1 MKIVSVKIGEERS
14 ENTNGNEMI
23 YDNYGNICNSCTI
36 CIVLFLIA
44 FLIMIGIS
52 SAFIYFGG
60 YLTNSNIGVININPG
75 TGTIIY

>member
-1 MKIVSVKIGEERS
+1 
-14 ENTNGNEMI
+14 MI
-23 YDNYGNICNSCTI
+23 IIEIYVILVQYTLYYSS
-36 CIVLFLIA
+36 LL

-52 SAFIYFGG
+52 TAFIYFGG

>member
-14 ENTNGNEMI
+14 ENINGNEMI

-36 CIVLFLIA
+36 CMLLFLIA
-44 FLIMIGIS
+44 FLIIIRIS
-52 SAFIYFGG
+52 SAFIYFRW
-60 YLTNSNIGVININPG
+60 YLTNSDIGVININSG